1 MRESL
6 DFFID
11 GAWVAPGR
19 QNVYETINPATE
31 AVSGRISLGS
41 ALDVDRAVKAAR
53 AAFQNYARWSRAER
67 IELLTSIVAEL
78 KTRQSDLAEAIVD
91 EIGAPLW
98 LAQSA
103 QAPLAVG
110 HFKAAIEA
118 LETYAFRDKRG
129 STLIVKEP
137 IGVSA
142 FITPWNWPLNQIASK
157 VAPALA
163 TGCAIVLKPSELAP
177 FSARIFAEAL
187 AAAGTPQGVFNLVY
201 GDGRTVGSAISAH
214 SDIDMVSV
222 TGSTRTGVDVA
233 LAAAPSVKRVCQ
245 ELGGKCSN
253 IILADADLEAA
264 VVAGV
269 RAAMI
274 NSGQSCN
281 APSRML
287 APRARIDEVV
297 NLAKI
302 AAEATTVG
310 DPKSSAHLGPVVS
323 LAQWTRVQ
331 QFIQS
336 GLEEG
341 AALVAGGLGRPGG
354 FARGYYVKPTVFADV
369 SRSMTIA
376 RQEIFGPLLA
386 IQSYESIEEAI
397 EIANDT
403 EYGLAAYVS
412 GKNPETAMEVASRL
426 RVGQVVINHAKTDLA
441 APFGGYKASGNGR
454 ECGAYAFAEFLET
467 KSILGAS

>member
-1 MRESL
+1 MRESR

-11 GAWVAPGR
+11 GAWVAPAR
-19 QNVYETINPATE
+19 QEVYETINPATE
-31 AVSGRISLGS
+31 TVSGRISLGS
-41 ALDVDRAVKAAR
+41 AADVDRAVKAAR
-53 AAFQNYARWSRAER
+53 AAFQSYSRWGRAER

-78 KTRQSDLAEAIVD
+78 KRRQSDLAEAIVD

-98 LAQSA
+98 LAQGA
-103 QAPLAVG
+103 QAPLAAA

-118 LETYAFRDKRG
+118 LETYAFQERRG

-137 IGVSA
+137 IGVSG

-187 AAAGTPQGVFNLVY
+187 AAAGVPEGVFNLVY
-201 GDGRTVGSAISAH
+201 GDGRTVGGAISAH
-214 SDIDMVSV
+214 PDIDMVSV
-222 TGSTRTGVDVA
+222 TGSTRTGIDVA
-233 LAAAPSVKRVCQ
+233 LAAGPSVKRVCQ

-253 IILADADLEAA
+253 IILADADLRTA

-287 APRARIDEVV
+287 APREWIDHVV
-297 NLAKI
+297 NLAKA

-323 LAQWTRVQ
+323 LAQWKKVQ
-331 QFIQS
+331 YFIQS

-341 AALVAGGLGRPGG
+341 ATLVAGGLGRPEG
-354 FARGYYVKPTVFADV
+354 FTRGYYVKPTVFADV
-369 SRSMTIA
+369 SRKMTIA
-376 RQEIFGPLLA
+376 GQEIFGPVLA
-386 IQSYESIEEAI
+386 IQSYESIDEAI

-403 EYGLAAYVS
+403 DYGLAAYLS
-412 GKNPETAMEVASRL
+412 GKNAETVMKVASQL
-426 RVGQVVINHAKTDLA
+426 RVGQVVLNYAKTDLL
-441 APFGGYKASGNGR
+441 APFGGYKTSGNGR
-454 ECGAYAFAEFLET
+454 ECGPYAFAEFLET